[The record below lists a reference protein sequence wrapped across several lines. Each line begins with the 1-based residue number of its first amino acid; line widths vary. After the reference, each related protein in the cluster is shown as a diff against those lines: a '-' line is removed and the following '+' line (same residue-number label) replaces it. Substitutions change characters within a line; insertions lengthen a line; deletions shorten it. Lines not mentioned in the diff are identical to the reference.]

1 MRRRVICVGH
11 STGHHAVAS
20 IAHRAA
26 QVDSSWRAGMSKS
39 MEAALNMI
47 EHAVYGIDLD
57 TAIRVAV
64 KNRKDCKT
72 FLTTSPMSEIVTDVE
87 EKIIAES
94 SAKKAAQAAQEGEDD
109 SEHSSETP
117 QWCDDDDDGCGT
129 HLPEEIHKY
138 IKSAPDETREKLEH
152 FRDLAVRRVETYVT
166 LVTEVSDS
174 AALTDRMKESAVN
187 KLRLSLSADETKK
200 YILHIYDVKNA
211 GEASSHPSVR
221 LPPLRGN
228 GDHLKLH
235 IRAALD
241 AYTVAGNEL
250 SPHDMFL
257 LLDGG
262 RQGDRLS
269 WATSGYD
276 LTRALLP
283 LCSLRLHFA
292 RLCFSAGV
300 TLSYM
305 LGKCLTRFPP
315 SCVLTF
321 VLSCVLFWLVG
332 RRVSVLVPRPQDAAA
347 GGLYGP

>member
-1 MRRRVICVGH
+1 M
-11 STGHHAVAS
+11 
-20 IAHRAA
+20 
-26 QVDSSWRAGMSKS
+26 
-39 MEAALNMI
+39 
-47 EHAVYGIDLD
+47 
-57 TAIRVAV
+57 
-64 KNRKDCKT
+64 
-72 FLTTSPMSEIVTDVE
+72 
-87 EKIIAES
+87 
-94 SAKKAAQAAQEGEDD
+94 
-109 SEHSSETP
+109 
-117 QWCDDDDDGCGT
+117 
-129 HLPEEIHKY
+129 PEEIHKY